1 MVLKN
6 VPVSVEDW
14 MRIGLALKLYEHA
27 PESARKFFGRDY
39 NSDKEIEQD
48 FLRQTDSRDMATPEA
63 QRMGTGYTYRVFQYY
78 CETGNLDQAQLFL
91 DTLTGIQHEMPIAH
105 LGGLAQLIGRDYQK
119 LSMNA
124 GKLLRPSELD
134 DIAFRD
140 HAPESAEHSQDYAP

>member
-48 FLRQTDSRDMATPEA
+48 FLRR
-63 QRMGTGYTYRVFQYY
+63 TY
-78 CETGNLDQAQLFL
+78 
-91 DTLTGIQHEMPIAH
+91 
-105 LGGLAQLIGRDYQK
+105 
-119 LSMNA
+119 
-124 GKLLRPSELD
+124 
-134 DIAFRD
+134 
-140 HAPESAEHSQDYAP
+140 